1 MNIDFKHIKEVY
13 FIGIGGIGMSALA
26 FHFLRLG
33 KSVFGYDRIES
44 EISTQLKEI
53 GAKIEYDFNLKLA
66 NKISKKQSLIVY
78 TPAIKNDQPVFTYF
92 KSNEYA
98 LYKRAEVLGE
108 ITKNTTCIA
117 VAGTHGKTTISAM
130 LAFILKE
137 NDEKITAFLGGISQD
152 YLSNYIYSGDEVFV
166 VEADEYDRSLLKLHP
181 DIALIS
187 NIDADHLDIY
197 SDKKDLENTFK
208 AFFDL
213 VENKNSL
220 FHLKG
225 LQLEGNSINVEQP
238 ADYHTEN
245 LKIENGVYHFDW
257 VLPDKK
263 ITNIKLQ
270 MPGRHNL
277 FNAISA
283 LALATTYRPE
293 KAENFANSL
302 AHFSGVKR
310 RFNYIVNKK
319 NFVVIDD
326 YAHHPSE
333 IDAVY
338 NALKEMYSDK
348 KLMVIF
354 QPHLY
359 SRTRDFVEEFA
370 AVLTKFDTIKLLDIY
385 PAREKPIEG
394 ITSNYLCDKIEN
406 NDKEVIEKQDILSKI
421 RTNSCEVISLLGA
434 GDIGLES
441 NRLKQ
446 YYNHEK

>member
-1 MNIDFKHIKEVY
+1 
-13 FIGIGGIGMSALA
+13 
-26 FHFLRLG
+26 
-33 KSVFGYDRIES
+33 
-44 EISTQLKEI
+44 
-53 GAKIEYDFNLKLA
+53 
-66 NKISKKQSLIVY
+66 
-78 TPAIKNDQPVFTYF
+78 
-92 KSNEYA
+92 
-98 LYKRAEVLGE
+98 
-108 ITKNTTCIA
+108 
-117 VAGTHGKTTISAM
+117 
-130 LAFILKE
+130 
-137 NDEKITAFLGGISQD
+137 
-152 YLSNYIYSGDEVFV
+152 
-166 VEADEYDRSLLKLHP
+166 
-181 DIALIS
+181 
-187 NIDADHLDIY
+187 
-197 SDKKDLENTFK
+197 
-208 AFFDL
+208 
-213 VENKNSL
+213 
-220 FHLKG
+220 
-225 LQLEGNSINVEQP
+225 
-238 ADYHTEN
+238 
-245 LKIENGVYHFDW
+245 
-257 VLPDKK
+257 
-263 ITNIKLQ
+263 